1 MEQSQRQADIYQEKL
16 CPRNKRYALMDANKK
31 FDLENPLCPNES
43 ILLENILQN
52 HPLRFSI
59 AASSSLP
66 WIYLGQFW
74 HTLKEDGSKYK
85 LKFVLGRKELNLTLD
100 YFRTIFYLPRAT
112 YNNHERFFPAPIRD
126 VYDKYHNLEDDEM
139 VKSIF
144 NSGKNKA
151 GVGVKILSW
160 MITDEMKLT
169 NHYRMYA
176 AVFRVDVPTTQ
187 SQAIES
193 TQGTHRTTSAPRSPN
208 LDVDEG
214 ESSAP
219 RKSIVIRLHI
229 PLRRSTSLPPP
240 TPILTTA
247 ETDNIILQDTIKL
260 SLAEQKSRNELKAK
274 KIVQKVKEHLIA
286 EEIEKL
292 VEGTENVE
300 NVEVDSSTL
309 RKNDNKND
317 PDTRLEPMSNKESP
331 EVEITAEVQPVNVN
345 KEEEKSIEDD
355 YKLKRREKG
364 KTVEESRNTP
374 SPTTIR
380 SPMIHS
386 TLISLDTKKLQELT
400 VNGPPPSSST
410 PSSSSP
416 KPKLFVSQH
425 ILSLFK
431 PKTGCFKRYKS
442 FFDELQRRYRYLF
455 EHVKTRFMPKKK
467 FHEFAQHLQEVMEES
482 LPKMVDTRVKEL
494 TKTQVPIY
502 VIHRLI
508 MERQQS
514 QADMA
519 KMIVD
524 AIQQECENL

>member
-31 FDLENPLCPNES
+31 FDLKNPLCPNES

-126 VYDKYHNLEDDEM
+126 
-139 VKSIF
+139 
-144 NSGKNKA
+144 GKIRA

-240 TPILTTA
+240 TPIQAVYDTT
-247 ETDNIILQDTIKL
+247 
-260 SLAEQKSRNELKAK
+260 S
-274 KIVQKVKEHLIA
+274 
-286 EEIEKL
+286 
-292 VEGTENVE
+292 
-300 NVEVDSSTL
+300 
-309 RKNDNKND
+309 
-317 PDTRLEPMSNKESP
+317 
-331 EVEITAEVQPVNVN
+331 
-345 KEEEKSIEDD
+345 
-355 YKLKRREKG
+355 
-364 KTVEESRNTP
+364 
-374 SPTTIR
+374 
-380 SPMIHS
+380 
-386 TLISLDTKKLQELT
+386 
-400 VNGPPPSSST
+400 
-410 PSSSSP
+410 
-416 KPKLFVSQH
+416 
-425 ILSLFK
+425 
-431 PKTGCFKRYKS
+431 
-442 FFDELQRRYRYLF
+442 
-455 EHVKTRFMPKKK
+455 
-467 FHEFAQHLQEVMEES
+467 
-482 LPKMVDTRVKEL
+482 
-494 TKTQVPIY
+494 
-502 VIHRLI
+502 
-508 MERQQS
+508 
-514 QADMA
+514 
-519 KMIVD
+519 
-524 AIQQECENL
+524 